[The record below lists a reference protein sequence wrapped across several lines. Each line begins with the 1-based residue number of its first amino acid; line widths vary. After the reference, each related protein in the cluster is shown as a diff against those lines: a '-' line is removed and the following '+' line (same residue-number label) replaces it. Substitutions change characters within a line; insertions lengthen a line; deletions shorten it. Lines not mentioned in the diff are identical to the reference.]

1 MIRGCFHKLHVV
13 VPLRSGNADSCEY
26 PRIPS
31 NTHRIPFSRAPEYPL
46 NTPTVTM
53 PTYLKICIL
62 GVLGRIYSSML
73 HVISTFQ
80 LVCCYG
86 FFRAGLGT
94 RRANEGD
101 CCRMKLLHVS
111 IEGVMRARSGTGCA
125 TVWKEFTGIHGH
137 VLRHSHQGVTYTE
150 RDTHMHGYGGWM
162 YTHTVI
168 VLDKGHVRT
177 QKGIHMD
184 ISNVIYFYKCAANV
198 TVKKQLGPDLPIRA
212 EFFFT
217 AIIAA
222 FVGFTYITGMHLPAL
237 ECSRSRCPQFFNFP
251 RGAASRP

>member
-26 PRIPS
+26 HRIPS

-137 VLRHSHQGVTYTE
+137 VLRHSHQEVASFYVYSEFRAREIERASWLRMRIGGQVGAPAACPLGLWRRSGHCTE
-150 RDTHMHGYGGWM
+150 S
-162 YTHTVI
+162 
-168 VLDKGHVRT
+168 L
-177 QKGIHMD
+177 
-184 ISNVIYFYKCAANV
+184 S
-198 TVKKQLGPDLPIRA
+198 
-212 EFFFT
+212 
-217 AIIAA
+217 
-222 FVGFTYITGMHLPAL
+222 L
-237 ECSRSRCPQFFNFP
+237 ETLS
-251 RGAASRP
+251 

>member
-101 CCRMKLLHVS
+101 CCRMKYCVSVQRPCLHVD
-111 IEGVMRARSGTGCA
+111 RNKLPFARRC
-125 TVWKEFTGIHGH
+125 H
-137 VLRHSHQGVTYTE
+137 
-150 RDTHMHGYGGWM
+150 
-162 YTHTVI
+162 
-168 VLDKGHVRT
+168 
-177 QKGIHMD
+177 
-184 ISNVIYFYKCAANV
+184 
-198 TVKKQLGPDLPIRA
+198 
-212 EFFFT
+212 
-217 AIIAA
+217 A
-222 FVGFTYITGMHLPAL
+222 FVHYP
-237 ECSRSRCPQFFNFP
+237 P
-251 RGAASRP
+251 RKWSWLCDIH